1 MKTELEKIK
10 LISTHKNNVIK
21 YGMRLVKWL
30 CSRGLTNEAKNLLSR
45 LYSHDHSKFSYPEWD
60 YIFDPEDKE
69 MFEWTISIHRRKNDH
84 HPEWWADGINGLLKN
99 KIAAMELVVDCYTR
113 SIENKRNIFE
123 WIEKEAIPRFNIDVK
138 SKEYKR
144 LIKYAKI
151 LSIEP
156 KR

>member
-1 MKTELEKIK
+1 M
-10 LISTHKNNVIK
+10 
-21 YGMRLVKWL
+21 
-30 CSRGLTNEAKNLLSR
+30 
-45 LYSHDHSKFSYPEWD
+45 
-60 YIFDPEDKE
+60 
-69 MFEWTISIHRRKNDH
+69 
-84 HPEWWADGINGLLKN
+84 
-99 KIAAMELVVDCYTR
+99 VVDCYTR